1 MDSILECENV
11 LLRPS
16 SNNGSSCV
24 NKEVIKHS
32 AHGDV
37 SDDVNYITR
46 DNLRYDFITR

>member
-16 SNNGSSCV
+16 SNNGSSCI
-24 NKEVIKHS
+24 NKEEIKHS
-32 AHGDV
+32 AHVDG